1 MPATGGDAPS
11 ATSHRFVAQLNHW
24 EDRTGYQAAYRG
36 DGQDWVPAGTQFTT
50 GSGWRG
56 DGLNTGAEARGWAA
70 SFQIPFASLGLAGPP
85 PAHEVWKMA
94 LALHDR
100 DDGAGTSIPVQTWP
114 EQLDGQRPSS
124 WGELAFGIPGYDPPA
139 IANRG
144 VTQVRQGLD
153 NASVIDGHVG
163 GHTSCG
169 EEFQPDYFEGWGDAN
184 YAGYEQ
190 VNIQNQWD
198 VADWPCFSKY
208 FVTFPLDRLPD
219 GKAVVSATL
228 TMHLFG
234 NSGQG
239 ETPAPQPSLIQVL
252 TVAEDWYEA
261 AITWNNAPLAL
272 ENVSSAWVDPVGAF
286 PGWPGV
292 PYAWD
297 VSRAVAAAYAR
308 GEPLR
313 LALYSAD
320 TEQHS
325 GKYFTGS
332 DTEDWNAQSAAQ
344 PVRNLGRTCLTRATV
359 AARECPRQVSV
370 RTRRV
375 CSGDYRSPAC
385 SARTWCAAHTSR
397 SCSF

>member
-1 MPATGGDAPS
+1 
-11 ATSHRFVAQLNHW
+11 
-24 EDRTGYQAAYRG
+24 
-36 DGQDWVPAGTQFTT
+36 
-50 GSGWRG
+50 
-56 DGLNTGAEARGWAA
+56 
-70 SFQIPFASLGLAGPP
+70 
-85 PAHEVWKMA
+85 MA

-124 WGELAFGIPGYDPPA
+124 WGELAFGIPSYDPPA
-139 IANRG
+139 TANRG

-163 GHTSCG
+163 GHTTCG

-239 ETPAPQPSLIQVL
+239 GDARTAA
-252 TVAEDWYEA
+252 VANPGADGCGGSGRGS
-261 AITWNNAPLAL
+261 NHL
-272 ENVSSAWVDPVGAF
+272 EQRTACLGKREFSVGGPGSRV

-292 PYAWD
+292 PYVWD
-297 VSRAVAAAYAR
+297 VSRAVAAAYCKGRAVAA
-308 GEPLR
+308 GIVLR
-313 LALYSAD
+313 RYGTAQRQILHGV
-320 TEQHS
+320 QH
-325 GKYFTGS
+325 GGL
-332 DTEDWNAQSAAQ
+332 ERASAAQ
-344 PVRNLGRTCLTRATV
+344 PVRNVGRTCLTRATV
-359 AARECPRQVSV
+359 AARECPRQVSA